1 MIDYRSKTQQE
12 LERLMES
19 WGESAFRGRQ
29 LFRWLWKP
37 TLSGLDEISEMS
49 KSLRARLVREGFLY
63 DLDIVARQVSSS
75 DTTCKWAFK
84 LFDGSLIETVLIPG
98 DTHTTLCVSSQ
109 VGCAMGCTF
118 CKTGSM
124 GFFRNLYPSE
134 IAGQVLAVMKDTS
147 KELWPRNIVY
157 MGMGEPLAN
166 FDNVVSSIK
175 ILTNE
180 LGLNFSKRRI
190 TVSTCGVAPLI
201 PRLGKEVDVGLAI
214 SLHATTDDLRS
225 RIMPIN
231 KRYPLKDLMVACKQ
245 FELPK
250 RRRITFEYIVLGG
263 VNHFPDDAKRLAG
276 LIESIPSKINLIAY
290 NEVDGLD
297 FRPPTQEELSDFQA
311 LLVKKGFTAII
322 RKSKGR
328 DIDAA
333 CGQLWSNFSK
343 KDKNRKSALV
353 DFVSKHP

>member
-1 MIDYRSKTQQE
+1 MIDYRSKTRKE

-37 TLSGLDEISEMS
+37 GLSGLNEISEMS

-63 DLDIVARQVSSS
+63 DLEVVARQVSSS
-75 DTTCKWAFK
+75 DGTCKWAFR

-147 KELWPRNIVY
+147 QKLWPRNIVY

-166 FDNVVSSIK
+166 FENVVSSIK

-201 PRLGKEVDVGLAI
+201 PRLSKEVDVGLAI
-214 SLHATTDDLRS
+214 SLHATTDELRS

-231 KRYPLKDLMVACKQ
+231 KRYPLKELMAACKQ

-263 VNHFPDDAKRLAG
+263 VNHFRDDARRLAR
-276 LIESIPSKINLIAY
+276 LLSSIPSKINLIAY

-297 FRPPTQEELSDFQA
+297 FRPPTREELLCFQDM
-311 LLVKKGFTAII
+311 LVKRGFTAII
-322 RKSKGR
+322 RKSKGC

-343 KDKNRKSALV
+343 EKGRKEA
-353 DFVSKHP
+353 VSPG